1 MDGLQSRGDVVVIAA
16 TNRPDLLDPALLRP
30 GRFDRLIY
38 VPPPDFKARLSIL
51 KIHTAKMPLAPDVDL
66 ERLAKMTEGYSGA
79 DLAAVAREAAMNA
92 LRRDIN
98 AKYVTMN
105 DFLKAISKIH
115 ASLTP
120 DLIKYYEEVKEY
132 FKRRVIRRRD
142 ILESVETT

>member
-38 VPPPDFKARLSIL
+38 VPPPDFKARYSIL
-51 KIHTAKMPLAPDVDL
+51 KIHTKNMPLAPNVDL
-66 ERLAKMTEGYSGA
+66 QRIARISEGYSGA
-79 DLAAVAREAAMNA
+79 DLAALAREAAMNA

-98 AKYVTMN
+98 AKFVDIE
-105 DFLKAISKIH
+105 DFKHAMTKIH

-120 DLIKYYEEVKEY
+120 DLLKYYEEVKEY

-142 ILESVETT
+142 LLETAETT